1 MPKMSKTYN
10 RRDFLKKTGLAISS
24 FSVLSPFSQMEKAL
38 MVPRL
43 GRVTAASISV
53 HSQPSERS
61 TIMFQRVRDEV
72 LKIYADVISED
83 GPGYNP
89 IWHRVWGG
97 YVHSGFV
104 QSVRNHLNPIMKTFP
119 SSGQL
124 MEVTVPSTQS
134 YRISGNQNWEA
145 RYRLY
150 YSSMHYVSDIIEG
163 LDGEP
168 FYRVNFPLLTLTY
181 YVQASHMRPV
191 SEDEF
196 SPIHADVDPRDKR
209 IEIDLDFQKL
219 RAYEK
224 DTLIK
229 EFYVSTG
236 RPNRGIDPHAI
247 PTETPRGNHI
257 IRNKR
262 PTVHMGVGDVNLL
275 RSDGDYPGV
284 PWVSYF
290 EPVTGVAIH
299 GTYWHNNYGMTMSAG
314 CINMISEEA
323 QWIYRWCTAG
333 VNDASMDTTFHTPV
347 QVF

>member
-1 MPKMSKTYN
+1 MPKMSSAFG
-10 RRDFLKKTGLAISS
+10 RRDFIKKSTLAITS
-24 FSVLSPFSQMEKAL
+24 LSILPFAEIIPAPS
-38 MVPRL
+38 VPRL
-43 GRVTAASISV
+43 GRVTSASLSV
-53 HSQPSERS
+53 HKEPSENS
-61 TIMFQRVRDEV
+61 SILFQRVRDDI
-72 LKIYADVISED
+72 LKIYNDVVSED

-89 IWHRVWGG
+89 IWHKVWGG

-104 QSVRNHLNPIMKTFP
+104 QRVRNHLNPIMKSFP

-124 MEVTVPSTQS
+124 MEVTVPFTQS
-134 YRISGNQNWEA
+134 YRIRSSKNWEA

-150 YSSMHYVSDIIEG
+150 YSSNHYVSDILEG
-163 LDGEP
+163 PDGDA
-168 FYRVNFPLLTLTY
+168 YYKVNFPLLTLSY
-181 YVQASHMRPV
+181 YVRALHLRAV

-196 SPIHADVDPRDKR
+196 TPIHPDIDPRDKR

-219 RAYEK
+219 RAFEK
-224 DTLIK
+224 DTLVK

-236 RPNRGIDPHAI
+236 RPNRSIDPHAI

-262 PTVHMGVGDVNLL
+262 PTVHMGVGDVSIL

-314 CINMISEEA
+314 CINMQSEEA
-323 QWIYRWCTAG
+323 KWIYRWCTAG
-333 VNDASMDTTFHTPV
+333 INDSAVDTTFHTPV
-347 QVF
+347 LVY